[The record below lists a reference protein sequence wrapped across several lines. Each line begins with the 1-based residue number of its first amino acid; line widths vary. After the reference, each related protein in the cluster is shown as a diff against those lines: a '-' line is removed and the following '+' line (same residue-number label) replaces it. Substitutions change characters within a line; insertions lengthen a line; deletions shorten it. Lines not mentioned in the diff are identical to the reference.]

1 MILSMIEWNTFWI
14 GLAAGLLASSLY
26 FTGLALGMRLALQT
40 GKPAGVLFISA
51 ALRIAL
57 LLWLGSW
64 VASKGSGALIGFVLA
79 FFVTRFIV
87 TALVRPSTKPE
98 PAPWS

>member
-1 MILSMIEWNTFWI
+1 MMMSMIEWNTVWI
-14 GLAAGLLASSLY
+14 GLVAGTFASSLY
-26 FTGLALGMRLALQT
+26 FAGLAVGMRLALQSD
-40 GKPAGVLFISA
+40 KPAVLLCISA
-51 ALRIAL
+51 AVRIAL

-64 VASKGSGALIGFVLA
+64 IAAQGSGALIGFALA
-79 FFVTRFIV
+79 FLVTRLII